1 MTLHQILFVEDDLL
15 ASASSCEFIRD
26 RGLRAL
32 DAGCAASAAQIID
45 RRGYLS
51 ALVTDVDLGDG
62 EDGFAVAR
70 RARAAYPGLPVI
82 FVSGTA
88 AARHAAEGV
97 EGSVFIAK
105 PCHPRQIVDTLL
117 AISSPGRRA
126 A

>member
-1 MTLHQILFVEDDLL
+1 MTLHQILFVEDDVL

-32 DAGCAASAAQIID
+32 DAGCAASAAEIID

-82 FVSGTA
+82 FVSGAPGARDA
-88 AARHAAEGV
+88 AQGV

-105 PCHPRQIVDTLL
+105 PCHPREIVEALL
-117 AISSPGRRA
+117 AMPSSRRVD
-126 A
+126 